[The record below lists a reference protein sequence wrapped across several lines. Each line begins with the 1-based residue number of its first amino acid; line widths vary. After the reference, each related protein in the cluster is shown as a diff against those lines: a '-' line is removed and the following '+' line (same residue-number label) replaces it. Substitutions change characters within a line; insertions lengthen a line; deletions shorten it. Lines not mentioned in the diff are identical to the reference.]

1 MKRLLSGMVALFFIV
16 AAPLQALSP
25 VDEAQELARQVWK
38 ASGGENWDNVKEL
51 RFTFIVEQE
60 GKELARAE
68 HHWNVAAGTDRVKWK
83 GKDVTVNLAAPAQ
96 DEDGK
101 AAHARWV
108 NDSYWLLAPLK
119 VLDPG
124 VKLSTEGTRA
134 VGEAQF
140 ETLRLAF
147 EGVGLTPGDQYLLY
161 IDPQTKLV
169 RAWDYIPTPDKV
181 VHGSWDKYETFGG
194 LQLSTEHEFGGRII
208 RFADVSVTT
217 GD

>member
-1 MKRLLSGMVALFFIV
+1 MVAVFLLA
-16 AAPLQALSP
+16 AAPLQFAKA
-25 VDEAQELARQVWK
+25 DDDAQRLAKAVWK
-38 ASGGENWDNVKEL
+38 ASGGENWPKVKEL

-83 GKDVTVNLAAPAQ
+83 GKDDTVNLTAPAQ

-101 AAHARWV
+101 AAYARWV

-124 VKLSTEGTRA
+124 VKLSTEGTKV
-134 VGEAQF
+134 VGEAHF
-140 ETLRLAF
+140 DTLRLSF

-169 RAWDYIPTPDKV
+169 RAWDYMPTPDKV
-181 VHGSWDKYETFGG
+181 IHGSWDRYETFGG

-208 RFADVSVTT
+208 RFADINVVTAQ
-217 GD
+217 

>member
-1 MKRLLSGMVALFFIV
+1 MVAVFLLA
-16 AAPLQALSP
+16 AAPLQ
-25 VDEAQELARQVWK
+25 LARADDDARDLAKAVWK
-38 ASGGENWDNVKEL
+38 ASGGENWAKVKEL

-68 HHWNVAAGTDRVKWK
+68 HHWNVAAQTDRVKWK

-96 DEDGK
+96 DEDSK
-101 AAHARWV
+101 AAYARWV

-124 VKLSTEGTRA
+124 VKLSKEERKI
-134 VGEAQF
+134 VGEAHF
-140 ETLRLAF
+140 DTLRLSF

-181 VHGSWDKYETFGG
+181 LHGSWDRYETFGG

-208 RFADVSVTT
+208 RFADINVVTQ
-217 GD
+217 